1 MDHDG
6 LAPPSGNRPD
16 ANATP
21 ESPASRPPRRQ
32 RVETPHEAEDVNASM
47 ATPLAGR
54 EETLRHL
61 LSITTRVGLRGESSR
76 PKDGQKH
83 RDADELNIP
92 ASVQTLLEAED
103 LAIGVLTSDGVI
115 VQVSPA
121 LDRLIGTLQKDNAP
135 EDGDNE
141 SEAWRGRAL
150 SSVID
155 RGGTGSAV
163 ASAVEQLQ
171 TGTPY
176 ATFETESTAEAKWR
190 QPLRWLL
197 FGTPGTFARVIVAIP
212 SSPAFRPS
220 AHASRNREPHAT
232 DRSEST
238 SPEKRVQKREEPDAS
253 GAGNSVRT
261 LDDLRHNETIL
272 RHPDVVHDM
281 LRQHA
286 DYQVEQERTRI
297 GRELHDSVA
306 SALAGASMCLET
318 LRDRLQDTNAGD
330 LNRKLTEIHQT
341 VRDAVR
347 TVTDLS
353 RGLVKV
359 PDVSRSMQN
368 HRPGT
373 ANRSVTSWHP
383 YGESEEANVHDTV
396 GGADRAAVQDVSPT
410 AEDEGLLRQDIE
422 RHLRRLEALH
432 DVTCSLT
439 GADVLDP
446 LSVRDVRHHI
456 LAIISEASHNAIKH
470 GQADT
475 LHVRVTRHD
484 DDLTVSVL
492 DNGSGLTDDVNRTQG
507 AGIESMRQR
516 TRLMNGTLHVANRA
530 VRGVCVQCTIP
541 RPSS

>member
-16 ANATP
+16 ADATP

-32 RVETPHEAEDVNASM
+32 RVEAPNEAEDVNESM
-47 ATPLAGR
+47 STPLAGR
-54 EETLRHL
+54 EETLRQL
-61 LSITTRVGLRGESSR
+61 LSITTRVGLRGESNR
-76 PKDGQKH
+76 PNDGQKH
-83 RDADELNIP
+83 QDAHEPNIP
-92 ASVQTLLEAED
+92 ASAQTLLNAED

-121 LDRLIGTLQKDNAP
+121 LGRLIGALQKDSAP
-135 EDGDNE
+135 EDVNNE
-141 SEAWRGRAL
+141 PEAWRGWAL
-150 SSVID
+150 SSVIG
-155 RGGTGSAV
+155 RGDTGCAV

-171 TGTPY
+171 AGTPH
-176 ATFETESTAEAKWR
+176 ATFETESTADARWR
-190 QPLRWLL
+190 QPIRWLL

-220 AHASRNREPHAT
+220 AHTSGNREPHAT
-232 DRSEST
+232 DRPKST
-238 SPEKRVQKREEPDAS
+238 SPEKRVLQREEPGAS
-253 GAGNSVRT
+253 GAGSSVRT

-318 LRDRLQDTNAGD
+318 LRGRLQDTNAGD

-373 ANRSVTSWHP
+373 ANRSVASCHP
-383 YGESEEANVHDTV
+383 DGESEEASAHDKV
-396 GGADRAAVQDVSPT
+396 DEADRADAQDVSPP

-446 LSVRDVRHHI
+446 LSARDVRHHI

-475 LHVRVTRHD
+475 LQVRVTGHD
-484 DDLTVSVL
+484 DNLTVSVL

-530 VRGVCVQCTIP
+530 IRGVCVQCTISC
-541 RPSS
+541 PSL

>member
-1 MDHDG
+1 
-6 LAPPSGNRPD
+6 
-16 ANATP
+16 
-21 ESPASRPPRRQ
+21 
-32 RVETPHEAEDVNASM
+32 
-47 ATPLAGR
+47 
-54 EETLRHL
+54 
-61 LSITTRVGLRGESSR
+61 VGLRGQSSR
-76 PKDGQKH
+76 PNDGQKH
-83 RDADELNIP
+83 GDAAEPNIP
-92 ASVQTLLEAED
+92 ASVQTLLDAED
-103 LAIGVLTSDGVI
+103 LAIGVLASDGVI
-115 VQVSPA
+115 LQVSPA
-121 LDRLIGTLQKDNAP
+121 LARLITALQKDSAP
-135 EDGDNE
+135 EEGNNE
-141 SEAWRGRAL
+141 PKAWRGRAL
-150 SSVID
+150 SSVIG
-155 RGGTGSAV
+155 RGGTGCAV

-176 ATFETESTAEAKWR
+176 ATFETESTADAKWR

-220 AHASRNREPHAT
+220 THTSGNREPHAT

-238 SPEKRVQKREEPDAS
+238 SPEKRAQKREEPDAS
-253 GAGNSVRT
+253 RAGNSVRT

-318 LRDRLQDTNAGD
+318 LRDRLQDTKAGN

-359 PDVSRSMQN
+359 PDVGRSMQN
-368 HRPGT
+368 HRPDT
-373 ANRSVTSWHP
+373 ANSSVDSWHP
-383 YGESEEANVHDTV
+383 DGENEEASVHDTV
-396 GGADRAAVQDVSPT
+396 DGADRAAAQDVSPP
-410 AEDEGLLRQDIE
+410 AEDEGSLRQDIE
-422 RHLRRLEALH
+422 RHLRRVEILH

-446 LSVRDVRHHI
+446 LSARDIHHHI
-456 LAIISEASHNAIKH
+456 LAIVSEASHNAIKH
-470 GQADT
+470 GQADA
-475 LHVRVTRHD
+475 LQVRVTRDD

-492 DNGSGLTDDVNRTQG
+492 DNGGGLTDDVNRAQG

-516 TRLMNGTLHVANRA
+516 ARLMNGTLRVANRA